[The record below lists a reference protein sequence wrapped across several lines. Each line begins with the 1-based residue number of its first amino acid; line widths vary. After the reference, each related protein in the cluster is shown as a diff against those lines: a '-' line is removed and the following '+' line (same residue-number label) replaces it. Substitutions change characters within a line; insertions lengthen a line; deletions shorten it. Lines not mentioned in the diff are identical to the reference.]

1 MDEVQRAAFAFLL
14 ERGTLL
20 FPVLAIGLLGLAA
33 LLVARRGRFR
43 WSRGILAGLCVAM
56 VVACALA
63 FHFVRS
69 VNSALVRRVGD
80 FTFRLVS
87 DDSVHHLS
95 EYAGKVVVLNFW
107 ATWCGPCLEEI
118 PDLERLAE
126 RRPDLVVLAV
136 SDESLETL
144 RAAIPVRSARVNG
157 YFSDAPPDDAIGQ
170 MAYQGRPTTLVIGR
184 DGRVRDML
192 IGAQTLSSF
201 EAAAGRPT
209 RPQ

>member
-43 WSRGILAGLCVAM
+43 WSRRILAGLCVAM

-107 ATWCGPCLEEI
+107 AT
-118 PDLERLAE
+118 
-126 RRPDLVVLAV
+126 
-136 SDESLETL
+136 
-144 RAAIPVRSARVNG
+144 
-157 YFSDAPPDDAIGQ
+157 
-170 MAYQGRPTTLVIGR
+170 
-184 DGRVRDML
+184 
-192 IGAQTLSSF
+192 
-201 EAAAGRPT
+201 
-209 RPQ
+209 

>member
-1 MDEVQRAAFAFLL
+1 
-14 ERGTLL
+14 
-20 FPVLAIGLLGLAA
+20 
-33 LLVARRGRFR
+33 
-43 WSRGILAGLCVAM
+43 M

-144 RAAIPVRSARVNG
+144 RAAIPVRAARVNG
-157 YFSDAPPDDAIGQ
+157 YFADTPPDDAIGH

-184 DGRVRDML
+184 DGQVRDML